1 YPGAWCKLWSQ
12 TKNDW
17 VQFKIFESEIAE
29 VSCHRNDGP
38 TAHSNG
44 ILFPCGNNESL
55 LVTELQMEG
64 KKRMDAKSWLA
75 GNNPAAFFFSEI

>member
-1 YPGAWCKLWSQ
+1 M
-12 TKNDW
+12 
-17 VQFKIFESEIAE
+17 QFKIFESELSEI
-29 VSCHRNDGP
+29 SCHRNDGP
-38 TAHSNG
+38 ATQPNG

-75 GNNPAAFFFSEI
+75 GNNPDALFFKEK